1 MALGHRMQTLAWV
14 GIASLCLGAAWAV
27 PAKKER
33 KKVEKLKPDLV
44 LYENLDLDNYDV
56 TLDNY
61 GDIMD
66 LNNYEELY
74 DYGDLAPKVRG
85 TGGHTGQGSPWCSLG
100 KEAGVAPSYG
110 PQLVLVGYGWRT
122 DSAPCTTSPGG
133 SSPSFVVGKAL
144 PNPKLL
150 LLPCVLPG

>member
-1 MALGHRMQTLAWV
+1 MKTLAWV
-14 GIASLCLGAAWAV
+14 GIASLCLGATWAV

-33 KKVEKLKPDLV
+33 KKVEKPKPDLV
-44 LYENLDLDNYDV
+44 LNENLDLDNYDM
-56 TLDNY
+56 TLDSY

-85 TGGHTGQGSPWCSLG
+85 TGGHAGQGSPWCSLG
-100 KEAGVAPSYG
+100 KEAGAALRNG

-122 DSAPCTTSPGG
+122 NSAPCTSLRALM
-133 SSPSFVVGKAL
+133 AL
-144 PNPKLL
+144 PLL
-150 LLPCVLPG
+150 LLLGKLYPIPNFSCFLVCCLG